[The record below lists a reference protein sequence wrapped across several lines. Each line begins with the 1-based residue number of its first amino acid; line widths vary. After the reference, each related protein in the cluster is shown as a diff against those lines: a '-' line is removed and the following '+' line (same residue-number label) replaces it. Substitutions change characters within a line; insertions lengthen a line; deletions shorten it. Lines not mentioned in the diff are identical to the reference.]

1 MVPTCIDGAPSAQ
14 NHGEGDRLHTT
25 RQRSVPSFTIMARKA
40 KAKKAAQAR
49 KKKRAKVVA
58 VRLRTGND
66 GDFHVHVEKLID
78 AVDALVTGAR
88 PARLCE
94 AFSYLRW
101 IDPEDIRDEEL
112 RRIFVGVKDALID
125 ALTLEQESRHKA
137 TIAC

>member
-1 MVPTCIDGAPSAQ
+1 
-14 NHGEGDRLHTT
+14 
-25 RQRSVPSFTIMARKA
+25 MARKA
-40 KAKKAAQAR
+40 KAKNAAQAR

>member
-1 MVPTCIDGAPSAQ
+1 
-14 NHGEGDRLHTT
+14 
-25 RQRSVPSFTIMARKA
+25 MARKA

-49 KKKRAKVVA
+49 KKKRANVA
-58 VRLRTGND
+58 VRLRTGHD
-66 GDFHVHVEKLID
+66 GDLHVHVEKLID
-78 AVDALVTGAR
+78 AVDVLVTGAR

-94 AFSYLRW
+94 AFSYLRRMH
-101 IDPEDIRDEEL
+101 PEDIRDEEL